1 MTTTTTTPATG
12 RRLFITRPITV
23 NLDSGAVVK
32 LQAGVQTLDEAL
44 AQHWFVQAN
53 AQSFEESAPENA
65 HELVAALQARLDT
78 ALQQL
83 SASEASVQQLEKQAI
98 ASKKRIA
105 ELERQ
110 LQDKA
115 PLAESKQGAK
125 PGTA

>member
-1 MTTTTTTPATG
+1 MTTTTTTPAAG
-12 RRLFITRPITV
+12 KRLFITRPITV
-23 NLDSGAVVK
+23 NLDCGAVVK

-53 AQSFEESAPENA
+53 AQSFEDAVPDNAPE
-65 HELVAALQARLDT
+65 LLDALQARLDT

-83 SASEASVQQLEKQAI
+83 SVSEASVQQLEKQAA

-115 PLAESKQGAK
+115 PLAESKQK
-125 PGTA
+125 